1 MSQYVIVG
9 HASGQPLPSRI
20 TDCRATRHCRHTGN
34 WYPEKAGQRYMPIRS
49 SHIPLALVAAPTRD
63 HLSDTDLARALIAGS
78 AWAYEE
84 TWNRFAPTV
93 YNMAVSTLGSSSE
106 AEDIVQEVFCRLSRK
121 AKTLRKPECLR
132 SFIVSF
138 AIRVLKWDSRR
149 RRMQSWLTFVPA
161 EALADAVRVSLDV
174 ESRDLLRRFYA
185 LLSRLAARERL
196 VYALRHIE
204 SMTIEE
210 TAQAMDLSVSTVKRL
225 QDRATERL
233 AEWVEID
240 FELTGLLRRKRGHHE
255 A

>member
-1 MSQYVIVG
+1 
-9 HASGQPLPSRI
+9 
-20 TDCRATRHCRHTGN
+20 
-34 WYPEKAGQRYMPIRS
+34 MPIRS
-49 SHIPLALVAAPTRD
+49 THIPLALVSSPTRD
-63 HLSDTDLARALIAGS
+63 HLSDTELARALISGAG
-78 AWAYEE
+78 WAYEE

-93 YNMAVSTLGSSSE
+93 FNMAVSALGSPSE
-106 AEDIVQEVFCRLSRK
+106 AEDIVQEVFCRLARK

-149 RRMQSWLTFVPA
+149 RRLQSWLTFMPSESLTDV
-161 EALADAVRVSLDV
+161 VGFSLDV
-174 ESRDLLRRFYA
+174 ESRDMLQRFYA
-185 LLSRLAARERL
+185 ILSRLDARERI

-210 TAQAMDLSVSTVKRL
+210 TAEAMDLSVSTVKRL

-233 AEWVEID
+233 SKWLESD
-240 FELTGLLRRKRGHHE
+240 FELTSLLRRKRGRHE